1 MAETEPVAQSSV
13 GIASD
18 TATVPP
24 AVEKLGQ
31 TEDTAATDHEGTS
44 GAGSL
49 PPPPGPS
56 DHPPATTSAQKTPSP
71 SPRPP
76 THPPPSVSSSHS
88 SPSNGVL
95 RRETGSVGSPDSIG
109 SEEDKQEEDEEE
121 DQEEGAGVGKEAES
135 KRTPGFGLPR
145 KVPILRL
152 KKKGDEMNVVFEK
165 QDASKN
171 DSYCW
176 VCHDGGDVLCC
187 DRCPRVFHV
196 QCSGLP
202 KEPEGEEEWFCPVCK
217 NIDRRTKRSRP
228 PNLKDLLLLAVRR
241 MMFPGTEIF
250 QHPVPS
256 DILKHYK
263 EYIFFPMY
271 LNKIKERVEEEHYG
285 TTRQFLH
292 DTEWILHNCIIYNG
306 GNTCTCQH

>member
-135 KRTPGFGLPR
+135 KRTPGLESLPAVCPTVGVGIHCVDIHISFQVCVYTFLPPLPLSPGRFGLPR

-165 QDASKN
+165 QVS
-171 DSYCW
+171 SVYIL
-176 VCHDGGDVLCC
+176 VC
-187 DRCPRVFHV
+187 FT
-196 QCSGLP
+196 LP
-202 KEPEGEEEWFCPVCK
+202 NFC
-217 NIDRRTKRSRP
+217 
-228 PNLKDLLLLAVRR
+228 
-241 MMFPGTEIF
+241 
-250 QHPVPS
+250 
-256 DILKHYK
+256 
-263 EYIFFPMY
+263 
-271 LNKIKERVEEEHYG
+271 
-285 TTRQFLH
+285 
-292 DTEWILHNCIIYNG
+292 
-306 GNTCTCQH
+306 